1 MTVAGTTG
9 AHPPLELP
17 ALPSSNTCIKTAPHQ
32 VTMATIPLPDEP
44 GPGQALIRTT
54 LATVCG
60 SDIHIVDEMPV
71 PAGVPMGHEAVGVV
85 EAVGAGVTA
94 FKPGD
99 RVAAG
104 CLYCCGQCARC
115 MEGNHSICQTF
126 GAPGNLLFGGQGER
140 FLYSG
145 AQTGLAKIPDSL
157 EDEQVLFVT
166 DIMSTGFAAIE
177 RAQIRAGDTV
187 AVFAQGPVGLCA
199 TAGARTLG
207 AGTIIAVEGIPY
219 RQEMARKMG
228 ADIVLDPADA
238 VGKIVE
244 LTGGQGVDIAV
255 EALGN
260 QATLEAACAVARL
273 GGTISVV
280 GVFGAFPTVTIPT
293 SGSWIH
299 RKIVTTLCPV
309 GTERLTRLMNLV
321 AGGKVDLRPLITHN
335 MKISETPAAYDLFRS
350 RDQGVLKIA
359 LRP

>member
-1 MTVAGTTG
+1 M
-9 AHPPLELP
+9 
-17 ALPSSNTCIKTAPHQ
+17 PSSLTCVKTGPHQ
-32 VTMATIPLPDEP
+32 VAMSTLQLPDEP

-54 LATVCG
+54 LSTICG
-60 SDIHIVDEMPV
+60 SDMHIVDEMPV
-71 PAGVPMGHEAVGVV
+71 PGGMPMGHEAVGVV

-115 MEGNHSICQTF
+115 MEGNQSVCETF

-140 FLYSG
+140 FMYSG
-145 AQTGLAKIPDSL
+145 AQTGLAKIPDNL
-157 EDEQVLFVT
+157 DDDQVLFVT

-177 RAQIRAGDTV
+177 RAGIRPGDTV

-219 RQEMARKMG
+219 RQDAAKKMG
-228 ADIVLDPADA
+228 ADVVVSPDNA
-238 VGKIVE
+238 VAEIMR
-244 LTGGQGVDIAV
+244 LTGNKGVDIAV
-255 EALGN
+255 EALGH
-260 QATLEAACAVARL
+260 QATFENACAVARL
-273 GGTISVV
+273 GGTVSIV
-280 GVFGAFPTVTIPT
+280 GVFSQFPTLTLPT

-299 RKIVTTLCPV
+299 RRIVTTLCPV

-335 MKISETPAAYDLFRS
+335 LKLSETPSAYDLFRS
-350 RDQGVLKIA
+350 RGEGVLKVA

>member
-1 MTVAGTTG
+1 MPTS
-9 AHPPLELP
+9 L
-17 ALPSSNTCIKTAPHQ
+17 TCVKTAPHQ
-32 VTMATIPLPDEP
+32 VTMSTVPLPDEP

-54 LATVCG
+54 LSTICG
-60 SDIHIVDEMPV
+60 SDMHILDEMPV
-71 PAGVPMGHEAVGVV
+71 PAGIPMGHEAVGVV

-94 FKPGD
+94 VKPGD

-115 MEGNHSICQTF
+115 MEGNHSVCETF
-126 GAPGNLLFGGQGER
+126 AAPGNLLFGAQGER

-177 RAQIRAGDTV
+177 RGGIRPGDTV
-187 AVFAQGPVGLCA
+187 AIFAQGPVGLCA

-219 RQEMARKMG
+219 RQEAARKMG
-228 ADIVLDPADA
+228 ADIVLDPSDA
-238 VGKIVE
+238 VAEIMR
-244 LTGGQGVDIAV
+244 LTNNRGVDIAV

-260 QATLEAACAVARL
+260 QVTFENACAVARL
-273 GGTISVV
+273 GGTVSIV
-280 GVFGAFPTVTIPT
+280 GVFSAFPTVTLPT

-299 RKIVTTLCPV
+299 RRIVTTLCPV
-309 GTERLTRLMNLV
+309 GTDRLTRLMNLV

-335 MKISETPAAYDLFRS
+335 MNLTETPAAYDLFRS
-350 RDQGVLKIA
+350 RNEGVLKVA